1 MPSNLKQDY
10 MKKRRLLQQRVR
22 KLKKR
27 GYSTKV
33 KIPKIPN
40 KITYGSIRRLIRL
53 ISKTPTM
60 RELNKQMGL
69 TPTGKIKKSTKT
81 KIKQK
86 LLGEKN
92 TTQKKK
98 KSTTKKKDKYL
109 PSEKDRI
116 IESVS
121 SALYSIDD
129 IDNLINNMYISSKRG
144 NNTHR
149 ANVYDLSRVLR
160 SKLDKAIFEDGE
172 SAVAQRLKDHSDLVE
187 EAIQTIEGY
196 YGESGEE
203 QLKEAIDKIEELISV
218 ISGENISQSE
228 AQTLENIFSDT
239 MSFYELDDTV
249 IEKGDILV
257 EPKRNIKD
265 KYTDEILEYA
275 QRPMRVIIDTETGEV
290 LDTII
295 I

>member
-1 MPSNLKQDY
+1 MNLQDEY
-10 MKKRRLLQQRVR
+10 RRNRRLLQQRYR
-22 KLKKR
+22 RLQKR
-27 GYSTKV
+27 GYTPRV
-33 KIPKIPN
+33 KIPKIP
-40 KITYGSIRRLIRL
+40 KTITPASIRRIVKL
-53 ISKTPTM
+53 ISKTPTV
-60 RELNKQMGL
+60 RELNKKLGL
-69 TPTGKIKKSTKT
+69 TASGKIKKSTKK
-81 KIKQK
+81 KIKK
-86 LLGEKN
+86 KAKEILTGKKSP
-92 TTQKKK
+92 KKK
-98 KSTTKKKDKYL
+98 APTKKKDKYL

-116 IESVS
+116 LDNVS
-121 SALYSIDD
+121 SVVYSIDD
-129 IDNLINNMYISSKRG
+129 VDSLISKMYLSSKRG

-160 SKLDKAIFEDGE
+160 SNLDKAIFEDGE

-187 EAIQTIEGY
+187 EAMQTIEGY

-218 ISGENISQSE
+218 ISGEDISRAE
-228 AQTLENIFSDT
+228 AQSLEDIFSDT

-275 QRPMRVIIDTETGEV
+275 QRPMRVIIDSETGEV